1 MLQYWATAILGLV
14 VLVLLVMAV
23 GFGLTVI
30 NIVWLNL
37 RETFA
42 STMPGSS
49 VYFDRT
55 DEALGYL
62 WTALK
67 IAPLFIAASLLIYVI
82 VNAQRRDRYEELY
95 G

>member
-1 MLQYWATAILGLV
+1 LGLV
-14 VLVLLVMAV
+14 VLVLIVMVV
-23 GFGLTVI
+23 GFGLTVV
-30 NIVWLNL
+30 NIVWLNI
-37 RETFA
+37 REVFV
-42 STMPGSS
+42 SVMPGSS

-67 IAPLFIAASLLIYVI
+67 IAPLFIVASLLIYII